1 MKIGSHVSVSGKKML
16 LGASEE
22 AASYGATTMMVYTGA
37 PQNTRRKPMEELR
50 IQEALQHMSANG
62 IEEIVVHAPYIIN
75 LGNTTKP
82 ETFELAVSF
91 LAAEIKRAEALEKA
105 QHIVL
110 HPGAHVGAGEEIG
123 IKRIF
128 EGLNE

>member
-75 LGNTTKP
+75 
-82 ETFELAVSF
+82 
-91 LAAEIKRAEALEKA
+91 
-105 QHIVL
+105 
-110 HPGAHVGAGEEIG
+110 
-123 IKRIF
+123 
-128 EGLNE
+128 